1 MYAKMANVIKNVT
14 LNGDIGMEET
24 VVLVHLA
31 GKAMGIVILGA
42 TLKSMIMME
51 ETARASLIWIVRKK
65 EIMAFVKKNATLKL
79 FGVMEET
86 VLLVGWQMVMV
97 NVILIATQKSL
108 IMMEETVLWGSL
120 SSVNT
125 SNINTGIS
133 VVSTIF

>member
-51 ETARASLIWIVRKK
+51 ETVEDTMYCW
-65 EIMAFVKKNATLKL
+65 
-79 FGVMEET
+79 
-86 VLLVGWQMVMV
+86 LV
-97 NVILIATQKSL
+97 
-108 IMMEETVLWGSL
+108 
-120 SSVNT
+120 
-125 SNINTGIS
+125 
-133 VVSTIF
+133 